1 MRMSGAT
8 NFTNEFLIAM
18 PALADP
24 NFFRSVT
31 LICDH
36 NDQGALGIVI
46 NHPTELQLGELFDHL
61 GIEAVHGAARE
72 IPVFNGG
79 PVQIERGFVLHEPLG
94 NWESTL
100 AVTDQ
105 LGLTTSKDILADI
118 ALGQGPRRVFVALG
132 YAGWGSGQ
140 LEHEM
145 SDNAWLTTPCDTR
158 IVFDLPPEQRWREAA
173 QQLGVDLDLL
183 AGDAG
188 HA

>member
-1 MRMSGAT
+1 MRMTGAA
-8 NFTNEFLIAM
+8 NFTNDFLIAM

-31 LICDH
+31 LVCDH
-36 NDQGALGIVI
+36 NEQGALGIVI
-46 NHPTELQLGELFDHL
+46 NHPTELQLGEMFDHL
-61 GIEAVHGAARE
+61 GIETTDASSRNL
-72 IPVFNGG
+72 PVFNGG
-79 PVQIERGFVLHEPLG
+79 PVQVDRGFVIHEPLG

-105 LGLTTSKDILADI
+105 LGLTTSRDILSDI
-118 ALGQGPRRVFVALG
+118 ARGHGPRRVLVALG

-145 SDNAWLTTPCDTR
+145 AENAWLSTLCDTR

-173 QQLGVDLDLL
+173 QQLGIDLDLL

>member
-1 MRMSGAT
+1 MIRAA

-18 PALADP
+18 PTLADP

-36 NDQGALGIVI
+36 NEQGALGIVI
-46 NHPTELQLGELFDHL
+46 NHPTELPLGELLDHL
-61 GIEAVHGAARE
+61 GIEPSDASVRD
-72 IPVFNGG
+72 IPVYNGG
-79 PVQIERGFVLHEPLG
+79 PVQVDRGFVLHEPLG

-100 AVTDQ
+100 AVTDE
-105 LGLTTSKDILADI
+105 LGLTTSRDILSEI
-118 ALGQGPRRVFVALG
+118 AQGRGPRRVLVALG

-140 LEHEM
+140 LEHEI
-145 SDNAWLTTPCDTR
+145 SENAWLTTTCDTR